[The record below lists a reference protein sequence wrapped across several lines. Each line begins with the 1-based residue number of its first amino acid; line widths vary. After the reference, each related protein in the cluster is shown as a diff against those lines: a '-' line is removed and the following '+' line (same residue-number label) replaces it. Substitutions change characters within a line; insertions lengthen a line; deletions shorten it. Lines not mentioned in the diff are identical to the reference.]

1 MGGLGLDQQ
10 YSCGSTV
17 RWAEL
22 PVCPSNTTEMLLQIN
37 NAKTSNL
44 SFLGTHGDKV
54 AAAAALPAGPVNELM
69 RASFMLN

>member
-1 MGGLGLDQQ
+1 MPFKHDRNAAIDQQ
-10 YSCGSTV
+10 CI
-17 RWAEL
+17 
-22 PVCPSNTTEMLLQIN
+22 C
-37 NAKTSNL
+37 NL